1 MVCTGSFPCLAIH
14 FILRRNVGFFL
25 IQVYVPSVLIVILS
39 WVSFWINVD
48 ASPAR
53 VSIGLLTVLTMT
65 TMSGGARATLPR
77 VSYIKAIDVWMIV
90 CLSLFY
96 CSMFFSCSY
105 SYSRWFILCLSF
117 SVFFQWF
124 SVFPGSTLCV
134 FRMIV
139 CLSVCLSV
147 CFQYGT
153 VRASLCALNSSTDS
167 SIFTCISNF
176 LVFCI
181 CILDSAFLP
190 VSVCLSGHDQR
201 IPMCLSRSLNS
212 STGFSMFH
220 VSLDDR
226 LSGVRVRVVDRVRRR
241 QRDREAAY
249 SSTSRGCRWRHSTST
264 CWYQLLGQ
272 SDRPRRGTEES
283 LETSSSVVRRCLW
296 RDSSSTGI
304 YLYCSFSFTLHTYN

>member
-139 CLSVCLSV
+139 CLSVRLSVCLFPVWYGPRIAMCSEFFHWFLHFYMYLQLLSILYLYFGFCLSTCVCLSV
-147 CFQYGT
+147 CLDTINAF
-153 VRASLCALNSSTDS
+153 LCA
-167 SIFTCISNF
+167 C
-176 LVFCI
+176 
-181 CILDSAFLP
+181 
-190 VSVCLSGHDQR
+190 
-201 IPMCLSRSLNS
+201 
-212 STGFSMFH
+212 H
-220 VSLDDR
+220 V
-226 LSGVRVRVVDRVRRR
+226 
-241 QRDREAAY
+241 
-249 SSTSRGCRWRHSTST
+249 
-264 CWYQLLGQ
+264 
-272 SDRPRRGTEES
+272 
-283 LETSSSVVRRCLW
+283 LW
-296 RDSSSTGI
+296 
-304 YLYCSFSFTLHTYN
+304 